1 MEDFGLPTWGSY
13 LIFAVGTI
21 ILGALLGLILVCCI
35 DLIYPPK
42 RTPTKTFSEAEVV
55 KKTDKSSGDELVNI
69 FLLFNFISRYH
80 C

>member
-21 ILGALLGLILVCCI
+21 ILGALLGLVLVCCI

-42 RTPTKTFSEAEVV
+42 YSAI
-55 KKTDKSSGDELVNI
+55 KKVDDNNIKQDKKSNENSGDELVSINI
-69 FLLFNFISRYH
+69 WLWIWGI
-80 C
+80 

>member
-13 LIFAVGTI
+13 LIFAIGTI

-42 RTPTKTFSEAEVV
+42 SSAAKKVDASKTKED
-55 KKTDKSSGDELVNI
+55 KKIDKHSGDELVSYLI
-69 FLLFNFISRYH
+69 LTSRVI
-80 C
+80 